1 MKKHL
6 SIVFAGLLMTATT
19 SVWAAP
25 ADNVPPTQQQKNQVP
40 DTNQNGNYLEPQADN
55 NNAASDPQSQK
66 QSGANKTNKPA
77 NVEKSKRFHEK
88 PQDGGTG
95 VKP

>member
-25 ADNVPPTQQQKNQVP
+25 ADNVPPTQQQK
-40 DTNQNGNYLEPQADN
+40 
-55 NNAASDPQSQK
+55 K
-66 QSGANKTNKPA
+66 SGAGYQ
-77 NVEKSKRFHEK
+77 SKR
-88 PQDGGTG
+88 
-95 VKP
+95 